1 MSDHQKLNSHGKQMI
16 SKVLE
21 EAMENMVRRIEVL
34 EDKLTRISIPN
45 KQGFHEKK
53 PMTGTST
60 DGQLGYIK
68 KLGGKADSSMSKQEA
83 SNEIDRLLQKQRDG
97 EPEEEL
103 SVDEPK
109 EVDTDEAG
117 IDSEGLI

>member
-1 MSDHQKLNSHGKQMI
+1 MNNKI
-16 SKVLE
+16 YE
-21 EAMENMVRRIEVL
+21 EALSSALKRIEVL
-34 EDKLTRISIPN
+34 EEKMSRISIPN
-45 KQGFHEKK
+45 KQGYNEKKK

-60 DGQLGYIK
+60 PGQLGYIK

-117 IDSEGLI
+117 IDSEGLM

>member
-1 MSDHQKLNSHGKQMI
+1 MDNKI
-16 SKVLE
+16 YE
-21 EAMENMVRRIEVL
+21 EAMTNIIRRIEAL
-34 EDKLTRISIPN
+34 EEFN
-45 KQGFHEKK
+45 KIYYANQQHPKQFQSKQ
-53 PMTGTST
+53 GTST
-60 DGQLGYIK
+60 PGQLGYIK

-117 IDSEGLI
+117 IDSEGLM